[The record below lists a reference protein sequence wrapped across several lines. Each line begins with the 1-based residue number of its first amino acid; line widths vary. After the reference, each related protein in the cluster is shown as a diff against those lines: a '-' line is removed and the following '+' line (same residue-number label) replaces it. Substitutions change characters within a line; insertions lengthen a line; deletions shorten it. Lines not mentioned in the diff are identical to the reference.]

1 MRYLVAIILCVIT
14 AFLTPSYLAESIRVV
29 ENAMIGYEQ
38 FYYPGIGAAVYVV
51 LWVAWFRTRKSMWG
65 TFEHEL
71 THAIACILCFK
82 KVRSFQ
88 AADASD
94 AEGTLGQVTYDKV
107 GGLRGIFISLAP
119 YFLSIYAITVI
130 IFLSLV
136 HAAAQPYFEALLGVT
151 VAYHAISLFKEIH
164 FKQTDLTDHGLIF
177 SLWLL
182 TFANLLTVTFLL
194 QVYMYGWGSGF
205 YYLKEGF
212 IGAFDP
218 GFEYFHV
225 LEYHW
230 NKIVESVKE
239 MIGKG

>member
-14 AFLTPSYLAESIRVV
+14 AFLAPSYLAKSIRVV
-29 ENAMIGYEQ
+29 EDIMIGGHGP
-38 FYYPGIGAAVYVV
+38 FFYPGIGAVAYVV
-51 LWVAWFRTRKSMWG
+51 LWVAWFRRRKSMWG

-94 AEGTLGQVTYDKV
+94 SEGTLGQVTYDKV

-119 YFLSIYAITVI
+119 YFLPIYAITVI

-136 HAAAQPYFEALLGVT
+136 HAAARPYFEVMLGVT
-151 VAYHAISLFKEIH
+151 VAYHAISTIKEIH
-164 FKQTDLTDHGLIF
+164 FKQTDLTEHGLLF

-182 TFANLLTVTFLL
+182 AFANFLTITFLL
-194 QVYMYGWGSGF
+194 EVFIHGWGSGF
-205 YYLKEGF
+205 VYLKEGF
-212 IGAFDP
+212 LGAFDS
-218 GFEYFHV
+218 GYIHA
-225 LEYHW
+225 LEQHW